1 MFLLRSA
8 FWLTLAFLVIK
19 PEMDVRES
27 ASALSAQA
35 MAQGS
40 QFIASQIEQI
50 ECTDLT
56 CIGGKA
62 IAAAALKPA
71 GPAEHRSAPVEHLS
85 APAEQLSA
93 QAVDDMQTSPA
104 APPVPFPRPRP
115 DRAG

>member
-71 GPAEHRSAPVEHLS
+71 GPAE
-85 APAEQLSA
+85 QLSA

-115 DRAG
+115 ARAG

>member
-62 IAAAALKPA
+62 IAAAALKP
-71 GPAEHRSAPVEHLS
+71 SASVEKLS
-85 APAEQLSA
+85 ASAAPRSA
-93 QAVDDMQTSPA
+93 QAGDDMQTSPA
-104 APPVPFPRPRP
+104 ASPVPFPRPRP
-115 DRAG
+115 EWAG

>member
-62 IAAAALKPA
+62 IAAAALKPSLP
-71 GPAEHRSAPVEHLS
+71 GGGNV
-85 APAEQLSA
+85 
-93 QAVDDMQTSPA
+93 QTSP
-104 APPVPFPRPRP
+104 PPPQIPFPRPRP